1 MSLSET
7 EADGSETLSAVT
19 ATPLLMLTGCQL
31 CEIQTLRW
39 EDVNLKA
46 AKIGFRYGK
55 TGARIVP
62 LSGAAVNVLSAL
74 PRPEDN
80 PWVIVAR
87 KPGAHQRAIPITLCG
102 WMDMSVCGMP
112 STGSA

>member
-46 AKIGFRYGK
+46 A
-55 TGARIVP
+55 
-62 LSGAAVNVLSAL
+62 
-74 PRPEDN
+74 
-80 PWVIVAR
+80 
-87 KPGAHQRAIPITLCG
+87 
-102 WMDMSVCGMP
+102 
-112 STGSA
+112 